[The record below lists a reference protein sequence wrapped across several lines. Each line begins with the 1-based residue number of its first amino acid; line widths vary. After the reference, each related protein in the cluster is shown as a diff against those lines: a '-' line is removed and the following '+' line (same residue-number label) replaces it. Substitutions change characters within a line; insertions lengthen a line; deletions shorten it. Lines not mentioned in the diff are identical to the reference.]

1 MSHKKF
7 TTEFKENAVEYALKN
22 THKTML
28 ENAQS
33 LGVGQSTLDK
43 WIRDYYA
50 KNNIKKPA
58 LTEEQKRIKQ
68 LEKELADQKEIN
80 EILKK
85 AHKYFVSQS
94 R

>member
-7 TTEFKENAVEYALKN
+7 TPEFKENAVEYALKN

-43 WIRDYYA
+43 WIRDYCA

-68 LEKELADQKEIN
+68 LEKENSDLREVN